1 MQGQL
6 IRAEKKNPGFR
17 QAVNVAVAQRK
28 RMEKGRWDGGIL
40 FEIKQSDSHMAK
52 GIV

>member
-6 IRAEKKNPGFR
+6 IRAEKKKLGFR
-17 QAVNVAVAQRK
+17 QAVNVASAQRK

-40 FEIKQSDSHMAK
+40 FEIKQSKRHGSKPH
-52 GIV
+52 G